1 MNINVEWDE
10 VVLGDDMNIAIA
22 KVLDEMQ
29 KRFEQIKTK
38 LNDVEFDPRTQAT
51 ESERGEFRLY
61 YVCCS
66 RCRIRLG
73 NAKFIDQYL

>member
-22 KVLDEMQ
+22 KVLDEME
-29 KRFEQIKTK
+29 KRFEQMKSK
-38 LNDVEFDPRTQAT
+38 LNDLEFNIKALAT

-61 YVCCS
+61 YVAVS
-66 RCRIRLG
+66 RCRILLR
-73 NAKFIDQYL
+73 NAKFIVGSL